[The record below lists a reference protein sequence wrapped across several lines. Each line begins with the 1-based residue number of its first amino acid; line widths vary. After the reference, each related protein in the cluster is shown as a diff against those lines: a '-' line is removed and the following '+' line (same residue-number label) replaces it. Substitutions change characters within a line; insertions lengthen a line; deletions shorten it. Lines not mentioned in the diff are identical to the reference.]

1 MEQCNT
7 LNIKFS
13 NSQLNKEASWHILQN
28 AFPFSHI
35 SLDVQKSLIVTNGIF
50 TDDFS

>member
-7 LNIKFS
+7 LNVKIS
-13 NSQLNKEASWHILQN
+13 NSQLNKEASWHILWN
-28 AFPFSHI
+28 EFPFSHI
-35 SLDVQKSLIVTNGIF
+35 SLDVQKFLIVTDGIF